1 MDLHLLNKE
10 QKIAVE
16 HQKGPL
22 LVLSGA
28 GTGKTRVLTSR
39 FVYIVKNLNVNFHK
53 IIAVTFTNKAANE
66 IKERVNRDLGQF
78 IDSPWIGTFHSI
90 FAKFLRKH
98 SSLIGLKN
106 NFNILDTDDQKKLI
120 KQVINF
126 CKFENDINESIYL
139 NEIQNLKDQK
149 ILPSQKSLITK
160 YSSIENVVDVYELY
174 QQRLLEINAVDFGDI
189 LLHSYQILFT
199 NEDIRQLYAK
209 NIEHILIDEFQDTNH
224 IQYELIKLLLNSNR
238 NLFCVG
244 DDDLHCFSWLEKFQ
258 RSTADR

>member
-66 IKERVNRDLGQF
+66 IKERVNKDLGQY

-98 SSLIGLKN
+98 SNLIGLKN
-106 NFNILDTDDQKKLI
+106 NFNILDTDDQKK
-120 KQVINF
+120 IN
-126 CKFENDINESIYL
+126 
-139 NEIQNLKDQK
+139 
-149 ILPSQKSLITK
+149 
-160 YSSIENVVDVYELY
+160 
-174 QQRLLEINAVDFGDI
+174 
-189 LLHSYQILFT
+189 
-199 NEDIRQLYAK
+199 
-209 NIEHILIDEFQDTNH
+209 
-224 IQYELIKLLLNSNR
+224 
-238 NLFCVG
+238 
-244 DDDLHCFSWLEKFQ
+244 
-258 RSTADR
+258 